1 MLSHLK
7 RLFQFHGMD
16 FIFRSICT
24 ARLYVGRILILTFSA
39 FSCSS
44 AISQQTTEDRIANFL
59 LNASETLDG
68 LKYEFVL
75 ESLTESPSFG
85 VGGRRVYGRH
95 FFWNKGTNSRLDT
108 VTLTLRDETVDPGS
122 RRESSLILNTV
133 AYRFSHSSALPVE
146 KSEIKGGVRS
156 TRRGTEVPDPFT
168 LSTCSST
175 VAVSP
180 NPKSNFMLDYT
191 VVNEGETEDGRFEAW
206 LLFSDNL
213 SCSRVVF
220 SKEIAWAPEV
230 VDQYFSSD
238 RSPEQR
244 KRKHTLSDL
253 KSWKAEKGV
262 KTKWSEFSTGKYAP
276 SRIRQSADTIN
287 GKTVVEYR
295 FRNYSALDKSD
306 KPLLSEESFTPKNIV
321 GAVDFQ
327 SIADHFETQE

>member
-1 MLSHLK
+1 MS
-7 RLFQFHGMD
+7 Q
-16 FIFRSICT
+16 SIYT
-24 ARLYVGRILILTFSA
+24 VRLYVGRILILTFSVFA
-39 FSCSS
+39 CSS
-44 AISQQTTEDRIANFL
+44 AISQDTTEDRIANFL

-108 VTLTLRDETVDPGS
+108 VLLKLRDESIDPGS
-122 RRESSLILNTV
+122 LRESSLILNTV
-133 AYRFSHSSALPVE
+133 AYRFYHSSAMPVE

-156 TRRGTEVPDPFT
+156 SPRGTEVPDPFK
-168 LSTCSST
+168 LSTCSAT
-175 VAVSP
+175 VAANP
-180 NPKSNFMLDYT
+180 NAKSCFMIDYS
-191 VVNEGETEDGRFEAW
+191 VVNEGEIEDGRFEAW
-206 LLFSDNL
+206 LLGSDNL
-213 SCSRVVF
+213 SCARVVF
-220 SKEIAWAPEV
+220 SKEVPWAPEV
-230 VDQYFSSD
+230 VDQHFSSD

-262 KTKWSEFSTGKYAP
+262 KTKWSEFSPGKYAP

-295 FRNYSALDKSD
+295 FRSYSALNKSD

-321 GAVDFQ
+321 GAIDFQ
-327 SIADHFETQE
+327 NIADHFETKE